1 MGASADASHQGCDR
15 LGPNGP
21 GDGNF
26 FFFFAVAATSFQRS
40 GKHACLSSRAA
51 RRCYVGIGNDELFY
65 SGFGLQQS
73 GSDGFYHYVIYLI
86 LVNLT
91 FSLIFFYSQLAVL
104 SRVFV
109 HLPNRG
115 GASTLWALGS
125 MGFKWKRDFTRS
137 CYSLPQ
143 PEGKLAQPLQ
153 KSVDKY
159 LYQRVAAMHEQD
171 YGVTLYSLGYLLG
184 MERYGNGSIIEE
196 KSGHTLRKVVWDKV
210 DKRLERLAKFFSS
223 RSLSQAL
230 KGFSRTGV
238 HWADLSTQTRS
249 AWEAS
254 LLAHINDSTGARA
267 RGLAGMHRMQLAE
280 TIFSLGMLR
289 CRWVEMSPA
298 LQSEIRKC
306 LDRDFIVYK
315 QSITSIESA
324 QASTVHTAA
333 AEFDFYPE
341 VEAASGVPIVFHE
354 TLLAYYAVEGLL
366 RIEYP
371 ANDFPVALVDYSE
384 SHVKT
389 TQLQEKAP
397 QQLSK
402 ERKANYETFK
412 RCLYYCRGLRATLQH
427 NGSLI

>member
-1 MGASADASHQGCDR
+1 M
-15 LGPNGP
+15 
-21 GDGNF
+21 
-26 FFFFAVAATSFQRS
+26 
-40 GKHACLSSRAA
+40 
-51 RRCYVGIGNDELFY
+51 
-65 SGFGLQQS
+65 
-73 GSDGFYHYVIYLI
+73 
-86 LVNLT
+86 
-91 FSLIFFYSQLAVL
+91 
-104 SRVFV
+104 

-125 MGFKWKRDFTRS
+125 MGFRWKRDFTRS

-184 MERYGNGSIIEE
+184 MERYGNVSISEE
-196 KSGHTLRKVVWDKV
+196 KSYHTLRKVVWDKV

-238 HWADLSTQTRS
+238 HWADLPMQTRS

-254 LLAHINDSTGARA
+254 LLAHVNDSADGRV

-289 CRWVEMSPA
+289 CRWVDLSPA
-298 LQSEIRKC
+298 LQSAIRRC
-306 LDRDFIVYK
+306 LDRDFVVSKQPIV
-315 QSITSIESA
+315 SVESGLE
-324 QASTVHTAA
+324 STGHAA
-333 AEFDFYPE
+333 AVEFDFNPE
-341 VEAASGVPIVFHE
+341 VEAASGVPIASHE

-371 ANDFPVALVDYSE
+371 ARDFPVALVDFSE
-384 SHVKT
+384 AHVQT
-389 TQLQEKAP
+389 TELQEKAP
-397 QQLSK
+397 KHLSK
-402 ERKANYETFK
+402 ERKANYDTFN
-412 RCLYYCRGLRATLQH
+412 RCLHYCRGLRATLQH